1 MWEARENVLNIW
13 IVGNVMGYESLKD
26 PMLSVTNVLSDES
39 SCCVKQGRC
48 FMKKVH
54 ELFDKVGYSKPKD
67 NNDVAM
73 EVILDSDIRYDEL

>member
-1 MWEARENVLNIW
+1 
-13 IVGNVMGYESLKD
+13 MGYESLKD

-54 ELFDKVGYSKPKD
+54 ELFDKLGKVGYSKPKD

>member
-1 MWEARENVLNIW
+1 
-13 IVGNVMGYESLKD
+13 MGYESLKD
-26 PMLSVTNVLSDES
+26 PMLSVTNVLSDKS

-54 ELFDKVGYSKPKD
+54 ELFDRLGKVGHSKPKD
-67 NNDVAM
+67 NNNVAM